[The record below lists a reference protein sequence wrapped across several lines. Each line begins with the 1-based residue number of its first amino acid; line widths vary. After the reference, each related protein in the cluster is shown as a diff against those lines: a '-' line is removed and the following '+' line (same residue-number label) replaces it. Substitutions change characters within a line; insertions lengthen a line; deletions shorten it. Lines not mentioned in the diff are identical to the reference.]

1 MKSSLLLCIASIIAL
16 TGCATGYRATYNSI
30 PQGATLVC
38 GNSVKGITPY
48 TGYTDADVLERL
60 AELKREREKM
70 KNEFMAKGMSEET
83 YEAVT
88 AKAIAITGQP
98 GCRAVWAS
106 GATALYESVDADT
119 AKAHPNGIDLLVNH
133 PGDPNTRA
141 FDATSVQAQQ
151 LQPQQ
156 QQVQLQQ
163 QPIPVFQPQ
172 ALPAMPATSFP
183 SAPVRTTTV
192 CRTLSNG
199 TIVCN

>member
-1 MKSSLLLCIASIIAL
+1 MKSSFLPCIATFIAL

-60 AELKREREKM
+60 AELKREQEKM
-70 KNEFMAKGMSEET
+70 KKEFMAKGMSEET
-83 YEAVT
+83 YEAIT
-88 AKAIAITGQP
+88 AKANAITGQP

-106 GATALYESVDADT
+106 GATALYDSVDADT

-133 PGDPNTRA
+133 PGDANTRID
-141 FDATSVQAQQ
+141 DARSIQAQQ
-151 LQPQQ
+151 PSLQQ
-156 QQVQLQQ
+156 QQVQPQQ
-163 QPIPVFQPQ
+163 QPIPIFQPQ
-172 ALPAMPATSFP
+172 PLPPMPTTSFP
-183 SAPVRTTTV
+183 SAPGRTTTV

-199 TIVCN
+199 TIVCD